1 MTAEVPVTN
10 RLAAGRAAWRLA
22 GQGAA
27 ALAGGMG
34 IGRFAYTPILP
45 MMHAQ
50 VGLSPRL
57 GAALATANYIGY
69 LAGALAAIAAPRLIH
84 SRWVLRL
91 SLLALAATLA
101 LMPLGRS
108 GWLWLGLRLIA
119 GIASA
124 LVFVIAVSA
133 VLPRLPSHQ
142 VGWAFGGV
150 GVGIALSGAVL
161 AGGNWRTAWW
171 ITALLT
177 AACTIPAWHLAG
189 AAKASTVARG
199 IRSRHFNALLASYTL
214 EGIGYII
221 AGTFLVAAT
230 NETATGAVGNDAWI
244 VVGLAAVPSTAL
256 WAWLGR
262 SWSRSTLLLVALLLQ
277 AVGIALP
284 TFIHGIAAA
293 LISAAL
299 FGATFLGV
307 ATLAIALGAELD
319 VPHAV
324 AILTTGY
331 SLGQIIGPLAVG
343 PLLHNGYH
351 QALLVS
357 AGVVA
362 LAATAALLVRHQPKE
377 LT

>member
-1 MTAEVPVTN
+1 MKP
-10 RLAAGRAAWRLA
+10 WRLA

-50 VGLSPRL
+50 AGLSPRL
-57 GAALATANYIGY
+57 GAALATANYTGY
-69 LAGALAAIAAPRLIH
+69 LAGAVAAVVAPRLIH
-84 SRWVLRL
+84 SRWTLRA
-91 SLLALAATLA
+91 SLLILTATLA
-101 LMPLGRS
+101 LMPLGRP
-108 GWLWLGLRLIA
+108 LWLVLRLVA

-124 LVFVIAVSA
+124 LVFVIAVNA
-133 VLPRLPSHQ
+133 VLPRLRSHH
-142 VGWAFGGV
+142 VGWTFGGV
-150 GVGIALSGAVL
+150 GAGIALSGAAL
-161 AGGNWRTAWW
+161 AGGDWRTAWW

-177 AACTIPAWHLAG
+177 IACTIPAWQLTGSPATASRPAG
-189 AAKASTVARG
+189 G
-199 IRSRHFNALLASYTL
+199 RSRHFTALLTSYTL

-221 AGTFLVAAT
+221 AGTFLVAAI
-230 NETATGAVGNDAWI
+230 NETASGPIGNGAWI

-256 WAWLGR
+256 WAALGR
-262 SWSRSTLLLVALLLQ
+262 RWERSTLLLVALVLQ
-277 AVGIALP
+277 AIGIALP
-284 TFIHGIAAA
+284 TVVHGVAAA

-307 ATLAIALGAELD
+307 ANLALAIGAELR

-324 AILTTGY
+324 AVLTVGY
-331 SLGQIIGPLAVG
+331 SLGQVVGPLAVG

-357 AGVVA
+357 AAVVA
-362 LAATAALLVRHQPKE
+362 LAATAALLVRHHPRR
-377 LT
+377 LA